1 MNETGTPLA
10 EADYIGAT
18 AHELSEK
25 RAAAKIAAGIHQRTL
40 FQRRGRIIL
49 HPGLLVLTGWSDN
62 GDLTLTRT
70 DITAAET
77 RFTQLYG
84 RFLGGLLNAGQPL
97 ILTTTH
103 ASAGEVY
110 LLINHRGFLET
121 TDDRAWEQRIE
132 RWRRG

>member
-1 MNETGTPLA
+1 MHDTGTPLA

-25 RAAAKIAAGIHQRTL
+25 RAAAKIAAGIDQKTL

-49 HPGLLVLTGWSDN
+49 RPGLLVLTGWSDN
-62 GDLTLTRT
+62 GDLALTRA

-77 RFTQLYG
+77 RFTPLYG

-97 ILTTTH
+97 ILTTTKT
-103 ASAGEVY
+103 SADEVY
-110 LLINHRGFLET
+110 LLVNHRGFLET
-121 TDDRAWEQRIE
+121 TDDRAWEKRIE

>member
-1 MNETGTPLA
+1 MHDIGTPLA

-25 RAAAKIAAGIHQRTL
+25 RAAAKIAAGIDQKTL

-49 HPGLLVLTGWSDN
+49 RPDLLVLTGWSDN
-62 GDLTLTRT
+62 GELALTRA

-77 RFTQLYG
+77 RFTPLYG

-97 ILTTTH
+97 ILTTTK
-103 ASAGEVY
+103 ASADEVY
-110 LLINHRGFLET
+110 LLVNHRGFLET
-121 TDDRAWEQRIE
+121 TDDRAWEKRIE

>member
-1 MNETGTPLA
+1 MSEIGTPLA

-25 RAAAKIAAGIHQRTL
+25 RAAAKIAAGISQRTL

-49 HPGLLVLTGWSDN
+49 HPDLLVLTGWSDN
-62 GDLTLTRT
+62 GDLTLTRAH
-70 DITAAET
+70 ITAAQT
-77 RFTQLYG
+77 RFTHLYG

-97 ILTTTH
+97 ILNTTN
-103 ASAGEVY
+103 ASADEVY

-121 TDDRAWEQRIE
+121 TDDRAWARRIE

>member
-1 MNETGTPLA
+1 MNEFAPPLA

-18 AHELSEK
+18 ADELREK
-25 RAAAKIAAGIHQRTL
+25 RAAAKIAAGISQRTL

-49 HPGLLVLTGWSDN
+49 RPDLLVLTGWSDN
-62 GDLTLTRT
+62 GDLTLTRA

-77 RFTQLYG
+77 RFTHLYG

-97 ILTTTH
+97 ILNTTD
-103 ASAGEVY
+103 ASADEAY

-121 TDDRAWEQRIE
+121 TDDRPWEKRIE

>member
-1 MNETGTPLA
+1 MNELGTPLA

-25 RAAAKIAAGIHQRTL
+25 RAAAKITAGISQKTL

-49 HPGLLVLTGWSDN
+49 HPGLLVLTGWSDT
-62 GDLTLTRT
+62 GDLTLTRA
-70 DITAAET
+70 DVTAVAT
-77 RFTQLYG
+77 RFTHVYG
-84 RFLGGLLNAGQPL
+84 RFLGGLLNAGRPL
-97 ILTTTH
+97 ILNTAH

-110 LLINHRGFLET
+110 LLVDHRGFLET
-121 TDDRAWEQRIE
+121 TDDRAWAERIE

>member
-1 MNETGTPLA
+1 MNDIGTPLA

-25 RAAAKIAAGIHQRTL
+25 RAAAKIAAGIDQKTL

-49 HPGLLVLTGWSDN
+49 HPDVLVLTGWSDN
-62 GDLTLTRT
+62 GDLTLTRA

-77 RFTQLYG
+77 RFTHLYG

-97 ILTTTH
+97 ILNTTD

-110 LLINHRGFLET
+110 LLVNHRGFLET
-121 TDDRAWEQRIE
+121 TDDRAWEKRIE

>member
-1 MNETGTPLA
+1 MNETSTPLA

-25 RAAAKIAAGIHQRTL
+25 RAAAKIAAGISQKTL

-49 HPGLLVLTGWSDN
+49 HPDLLVLTGWSHN

-77 RFTQLYG
+77 RFTHLYG
-84 RFLGGLLNAGQPL
+84 RFLGGLLNAGRPL
-97 ILTTTH
+97 ILRTTH
-103 ASAGEVY
+103 AAADEVY
-110 LLINHRGFLET
+110 LLIDYRDFLET
-121 TDDRAWEQRIE
+121 TDDRAWQKRID
-132 RWRRG
+132 RWRRD

>member
-1 MNETGTPLA
+1 MSEIGTPLA

-18 AHELSEK
+18 AHELGEK
-25 RAAAKIAAGIHQRTL
+25 RAAAKIAAGISQRTL

-49 HPGLLVLTGWSDN
+49 HPDLLVLTGWSDN
-62 GDLTLTRT
+62 GDLTLTRA
-70 DITAAET
+70 DITAAHT
-77 RFTQLYG
+77 RFTHLYG

-97 ILTTTH
+97 ILNTTN
-103 ASAGEVY
+103 ASADEVY

-121 TDDRAWEQRIE
+121 TDDRAWAKRIE

>member
-1 MNETGTPLA
+1 MTETGTPLA
-10 EADYIGAT
+10 EADYLGAT
-18 AHELSEK
+18 ARELSEK
-25 RAAAKIAAGIHQRTL
+25 RAGAKVAAGISQKTL

-49 HPGLLVLTGWSDN
+49 RPDLLVLTGWSDN
-62 GDLTLTRT
+62 DDLTLTRA

-77 RFTQLYG
+77 RFTHLYG

-103 ASAGEVY
+103 ASADEVY

-121 TDDRAWEQRIE
+121 TDDRAWAQRIAQ
-132 RWRRG
+132 WRRG

>member
-1 MNETGTPLA
+1 MKDIGTPLA

-25 RAAAKIAAGIHQRTL
+25 RVAAKLAAGISQRTL

-49 HPGLLVLTGWSDN
+49 HPELLVLTGWSDD
-62 GDLTLTRT
+62 GDLTLTRA

-77 RFTQLYG
+77 RFTRLYG

-97 ILTTTH
+97 ILNTTH
-103 ASAGEVY
+103 ASADEVY

-121 TDDRAWEQRIE
+121 TDDRAWKKRIE

>member
-1 MNETGTPLA
+1 MNETGTSLA

-25 RAAAKIAAGIHQRTL
+25 RAAARIAAGISQKTL

-49 HPGLLVLTGWSDN
+49 HPDLLVLTGWSPN

-70 DITAAET
+70 DITTAET
-77 RFTQLYG
+77 RFTHLYG
-84 RFLGGLLNAGQPL
+84 RFLGGLLNAGRPL
-97 ILTTTH
+97 ILHTIH
-103 ASAGEVY
+103 ASADEVY
-110 LLINHRGFLET
+110 LLINHRDFLET
-121 TDDRAWEQRIE
+121 TDDRAWQKRID

>member
-1 MNETGTPLA
+1 MNDIGAPLA

-25 RAAAKIAAGIHQRTL
+25 RAGAKIAAGVSQRTL

-49 HPGLLVLTGWSDN
+49 HPDLLVLTGWSDN
-62 GDLTLTRT
+62 GDLTLTRA

-77 RFTQLYG
+77 RFTHLYG

-97 ILTTTH
+97 ILNTTN
-103 ASAGEVY
+103 ASADEVY

-121 TDDRAWEQRIE
+121 TDDRAWEKRIE